1 MVYSYLLNWVL
12 NDFLKYLLVIENIK
26 LVELFFKNKFEK
38 EVSENLGSK

>member
-26 LVELFFKNKFEK
+26 LVELFLKNKFEK